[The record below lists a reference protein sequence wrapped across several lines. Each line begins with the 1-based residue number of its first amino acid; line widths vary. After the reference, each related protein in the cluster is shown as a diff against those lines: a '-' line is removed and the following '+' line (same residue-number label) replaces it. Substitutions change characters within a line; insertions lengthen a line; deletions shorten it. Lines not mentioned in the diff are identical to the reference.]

1 MLEEV
6 PTIKNAVNLR
16 PKTLQVLPRANAPHI
31 LDITFVFD
39 ATKPCTVTT
48 HVAAMEI
55 LRTMELSTPQLPPP
69 RIQFNAGLG
78 QKFQDQTGRHCVN
91 LSLYEEDALQAAQGA
106 VYPLVVRLEVL
117 ADGSQGKS
125 LDSLPPGAAQ
135 PEWVQSQTTFAELKK
150 GEDGTWSAK
159 VIKQKIWFDGTP
171 YELQEIYGL
180 QSSNDQGGGAADDDN
195 STECI
200 ICMTNDRRGWA
211 AQGCWHARGRAC
223 AVDSGPPRL
232 FVLSQG
238 GGVAPLPSHVHV
250 RRVRSDHDVTQQ
262 PLDESRQG
270 ERRAVCKRGASRLG
284 RESMGC
290 TKHRFHVSRPQCPI
304 CRRRVHNF
312 LSIRKTGARGPE
324 NV

>member
-200 ICMTNDRRGWA
+200 ICMTNDREVALLPCRHMCMCA
-211 AQGCWHARGRAC
+211 ECARIMMSPNNPSTSRA
-223 AVDSGPPRL
+223 
-232 FVLSQG
+232 
-238 GGVAPLPSHVHV
+238 
-250 RRVRSDHDVTQQ
+250 
-262 PLDESRQG
+262 
-270 ERRAVCKRGASRLG
+270 K
-284 RESMGC
+284 
-290 TKHRFHVSRPQCPI
+290 CPI